1 MSAHRLITPSK
12 RRAAAETLSRR
23 LPPLLL
29 DAQRVAATVAM
40 GVHGRR
46 QSGVGE
52 QFWQYRPSM
61 AGDSLSQIDWRASA
75 RSPHLLIRQRE
86 WETAQTAFI
95 WLDRSESLNWRST
108 PKLPTKAMRAE
119 LVSLATCD
127 LLLRGGE
134 RVGFLG
140 LSQKP
145 LSGRSALNQLAL
157 TLHRAPDDGAAWPVT
172 LNGLN
177 PRHTTAAKLVLIS
190 DFLDDPDTLAAW
202 LKKLSALGLSGAA
215 LQVLDPAERT
225 PSWQGRLRFTGLE
238 GEKEFLAPRAELLT
252 SAYQEA
258 FTAHQ
263 TKVRAIFST
272 FGWALLEHTTD
283 QKPELALMALYQ
295 ALNRDAPLAQT
306 GGRA

>member
-29 DAQRVAATVAM
+29 EAQRVAATVAM

-46 QSGVGE
+46 RSGTGE

-95 WLDRSESLNWRST
+95 WLDRSESLNWRSS

-119 LVSLATCD
+119 LLSLALCD

-134 RVGFLG
+134 RVGYLG
-140 LSQKP
+140 LSEKP

-157 TLHRAPDDGAAWPVT
+157 TLHRAPDDGAAWPTT

-177 PRHTTAAKLVLIS
+177 PRHTRAAKLILIG
-190 DFLDDPDTLAAW
+190 DFLDDTAPLAAW
-202 LKKLSALGLSGAA
+202 MKKLAALGLTGTA
-215 LQVLDPAERT
+215 LQVLDPAERA
-225 PSWQGRLRFTGLE
+225 PNWQGRLRFTGLE
-238 GEKEFLAPRAELLT
+238 GEKDFLAPRAEHMMA
-252 SAYQEA
+252 AYQNA
-258 FTAHQ
+258 FAAHQ
-263 TKVRAIFST
+263 AQVRAT
-272 FGWALLEHTTD
+272 FATLGWAFLEHTTTD
-283 QKPELALMALYQ
+283 KPELALMALYE
-295 ALNRDAPLAQT
+295 ALSRDTHLAT
-306 GGRA
+306 LGGRT